1 MNNIEMRGICHRCEF
16 YKQISYVT
24 GESSVGCTY
33 GSKDGYPTD
42 IRNMECCPVRKDG
55 SGFQKIDLNEML
67 VVLNQLYVM
76 CSASEAEFSLVDV
89 VEMTAGPS
97 IKGRRTF
104 VSHAIRDLKVLKIIE
119 RNGRKYSYRWN
130 MKKWGPP
137 SLDVAQQVAAQ
148 VYVLTH
154 RLVEEQ
160 RERRARQAEQA
171 KGRPAKVMKEPTK
184 CDTCKL
190 RGQKGCRQMLL
201 KMGIDCKIYDVNT
214 LKIVDDEAGMG
225 R

>member
-1 MNNIEMRGICHRCEF
+1 MNNIEMRGICYRCKH
-16 YKQISYVT
+16 YRPITYSD
-24 GESSVGCTY
+24 GSGSCGCV
-33 GSKDGYPTD
+33 KDSPTGYPVD

-55 SGFQKIDLNEML
+55 YGFRKL
-67 VVLNQLYVM
+67 VLSEIMAVLNQLYIM
-76 CSASEAEFSLVDV
+76 CASAPSEFSLVNV
-89 VEMTAGPS
+89 VEMIAGPS

-104 VSHAIRDLKVLKIIE
+104 ISHALRDLEVLKIVE

-154 RLVEEQ
+154 RLVEDQ

-190 RGQKGCRQMLL
+190 RGQKGCREMLL
-201 KMGIDCKIYDVNT
+201 KMGIDCKVYDVNT
-214 LKIVDDEAGMG
+214 LKIVDDEAGVG